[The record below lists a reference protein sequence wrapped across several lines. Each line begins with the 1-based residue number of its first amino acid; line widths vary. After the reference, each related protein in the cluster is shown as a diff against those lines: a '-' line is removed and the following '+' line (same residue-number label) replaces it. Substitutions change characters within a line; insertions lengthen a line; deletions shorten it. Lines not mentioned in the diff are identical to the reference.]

1 MQTMKEVQNKCFA
14 TCNKR
19 KFLFFNGVGIAERG
33 VHLAVHLLRASV
45 SCLADG
51 HYGSCCC
58 LCVRSAGITEVLELT
73 SLGCRQRMH
82 KWDFVLKALE
92 FCSVSSA
99 ETGEATV
106 PFAGGGGVWV
116 MRHQNEIF
124 SCDDLDNDLHW
135 GGERIKLNWATPMYT
150 LFPRLVP
157 LISSSSLI
165 LFHWGSDLCRIQDVL
180 QPGRYAIFPVIV

>member
-1 MQTMKEVQNKCFA
+1 MQMMKEVRNKCFA
-14 TCNKR
+14 ACNKR

-99 ETGEATV
+99 ETGEAMV
-106 PFAGGGGVWV
+106 PFAGGTSELCATR
-116 MRHQNEIF
+116 MR
-124 SCDDLDNDLHW
+124 
-135 GGERIKLNWATPMYT
+135 
-150 LFPRLVP
+150 
-157 LISSSSLI
+157 
-165 LFHWGSDLCRIQDVL
+165 
-180 QPGRYAIFPVIV
+180 